1 MTLFIAGVTLEEVR
15 EATVSALFVKLEQE
29 KESPISRSRF
39 RRQPK
44 PVYKS
49 TLDKVQEDYPLDD
62 MEKDYLRD
70 LLQFWLSRL
79 FLGDGFEGGI
89 PDSSEDLRR
98 TATTAFTYTA
108 AIRHY
113 CM

>member
-15 EATVSALFVKLEQE
+15 EATVSSLFLKLGHEKKALYLGAGSQNSLDLCK
-29 KESPISRSRF
+29 KI
-39 RRQPK
+39 
-44 PVYKS
+44 
-49 TLDKVQEDYPLDD
+49 LDKVQEDHPLDD
-62 MEKDYLRD
+62 MERDYLKD
-70 LLQFWLSRL
+70 LLQFHLSGL
-79 FLGDGFEGGI
+79 FLGGEFEDEI
-89 PDSSEDLRR
+89 PSSSEELRE